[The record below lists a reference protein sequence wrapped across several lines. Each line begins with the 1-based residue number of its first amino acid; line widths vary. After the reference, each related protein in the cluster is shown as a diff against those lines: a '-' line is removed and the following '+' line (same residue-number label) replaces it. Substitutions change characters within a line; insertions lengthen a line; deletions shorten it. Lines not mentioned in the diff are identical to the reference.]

1 VDRVSE
7 DEAALRASQHEP
19 GEAGDDTSHVR
30 RYGPRAF
37 GATGVLMPSTY
48 LDSAVFRDIFT
59 TPAMRAVWSDE
70 SRVQKYLDFEKALAV
85 AQARLKIIP
94 QDACDEIVKHCD
106 VKNYDMAKLKEAT
119 ERIDYPVLPVVQQ
132 LVKLCKD
139 KLGEWSHWGA
149 TTQDITDTATILQIQ
164 ESLAIIGSEINAISD
179 ALAALAKKYRDTP
192 MAGRSNL
199 QQAVPITFGYKIA
212 TMLAG
217 FERHKQRLAELKP
230 RVLVGEFGGAA
241 GTLSSLGKDG
251 LLCQTELM
259 KELKLGQPAISWHTV
274 RDTIA
279 EVGCFLGLVTG
290 SCGKIAFDVK
300 LLMQTEVEEV
310 QEPFHQGRGS
320 SSTMPQKRNPISSVY
335 ITAQVAMV
343 KQLAGAL
350 LEAMIEDHER
360 ATGPWEI
367 EWLALPEI
375 FMLAAG
381 ALAQT
386 RFLVEGL
393 QVNEQKMRD
402 NIFITKGLI
411 MSEAVMMGL
420 GDKMGRNYAHDVVYD
435 ICREVVKTGRPLI
448 DLLEENAEIRKHA
461 DRKELEKMVN
471 PANYLGVA
479 GEMVDRVL
487 AMRKK

>member
-1 VDRVSE
+1 
-7 DEAALRASQHEP
+7 
-19 GEAGDDTSHVR
+19 
-30 RYGPRAF
+30 
-37 GATGVLMPSTY
+37 MPSTI

-59 TPAMRAVWSDE
+59 TQAMRNVFSDE
-70 SRVQKYLDFEKALAV
+70 NRVQKYLDFEAALAR

-94 QDACDEIVKHCD
+94 QEAADEIVAHCD
-106 VKNYDMAKLKEAT
+106 LRFIDIAKLKEAT
-119 ERIDYPVLPVVQQ
+119 ERIGYPVLPVVQQ
-132 LVKLCKD
+132 LVAACND

-149 TTQDITDTATILQIQ
+149 TTQDITDTATVLQIR
-164 ESLAIIGSEINAISD
+164 EALAILEQDINAIAD
-179 ALAALAKKYRDTP
+179 ALATLAKKYRDTP

-199 QQAVPITFGYKIA
+199 QQAVPITFGYKMA

-241 GTLSSLGKDG
+241 GTLSSLGKEG
-251 LLCQTELM
+251 LNVQAELM
-259 KELKLGQPAISWHTV
+259 KDLQLSQPAISWHTM
-274 RDTIA
+274 RDCIA

-290 SCGKIAFDVK
+290 SCGKIALDVK

-310 QEPFHQGRGS
+310 YEPFHQGRGS

-335 ITAQVAMV
+335 ITAQTAMV
-343 KQLAGAL
+343 RQLVAAL
-350 LEAMIEDHER
+350 LEAMVEDHER
-360 ATGPWEI
+360 STGPWEI
-367 EWLALPEI
+367 EWIALPEI
-375 FMLAAG
+375 FMLSAG

-393 QVNEQKMRD
+393 QINEKKMRANLD
-402 NIFITKGLI
+402 ITKGLI

-420 GDKMGRNYAHDVVYD
+420 GAKMGRNRAHDVVYD
-435 ICREVVKTGRPLI
+435 VCREVVKSGRPLL
-448 DLLEENAEIRKHA
+448 DLLEENKEISKHA
-461 DRKELEKMVN
+461 DGKMLAKFVD

-487 AMRKK
+487 KMRK